1 MPTMTTPSSSQQLW
15 QFETPVIGGIVVGF
29 DGSPASHAALESAA
43 TIAALRK
50 WTVHVVSVLR
60 PMSSYKLD
68 LGIDQPR
75 SQVEDLRIQLR
86 DAALRDAIGPLADR
100 AGWTRQV
107 VIGRPA
113 EEIAKAAEVRAA
125 DMILVGRTDHGV
137 IDRML
142 GGETTIQL
150 LRACPMPVLV
160 VGNELDK
167 PATIVVAVDF
177 GPASIRAAAAAL
189 EMLGESGTVYLVYVE
204 QPFEV
209 FPDGSVAPEAE
220 HYPGDLVM
228 RFRQL
233 MSELKAPSGVVVE
246 SVILNGS
253 PVPALLEFSERVGAD
268 MVAAGTHSLK
278 GIQRFL
284 LGSVST
290 ALVRSLRKPILVV
303 PAKG

>member
-43 TIAALRK
+43 NIAAIRK
-50 WTVHVVSVLR
+50 WPVHVVSVLR

-68 LGIDQPR
+68 LGMDQPQ

-86 DAALRDAIGPLADR
+86 DAAIRDAIGPLAER
-100 AGWTRQV
+100 FEWTRQV
-107 VIGRPA
+107 VVGRPA
-113 EEIAKAAEVRAA
+113 EEIVKAAEARAA
-125 DMILVGRTDHGV
+125 DMVFVGRTDHGV

-142 GGETTIQL
+142 GGETTIHL
-150 LRACPMPVLV
+150 LRSCSIPVLV
-160 VGNELDK
+160 VGNELNK

-177 GPASIRAAAAAL
+177 GPASIRAAAAAV

-209 FPDGSVAPEAE
+209 LPEGPVAPEAE

-228 RFRQL
+228 RFRQITG
-233 MSELKAPSGVVVE
+233 ELKAPSGVVVE

-253 PVPALLEFSERVGAD
+253 PVPALLEFCERVGAD
-268 MVAAGTHSLK
+268 LVAAGTHGLK

-290 ALVRSLRKPILVV
+290 ALVRSIRKPILVV